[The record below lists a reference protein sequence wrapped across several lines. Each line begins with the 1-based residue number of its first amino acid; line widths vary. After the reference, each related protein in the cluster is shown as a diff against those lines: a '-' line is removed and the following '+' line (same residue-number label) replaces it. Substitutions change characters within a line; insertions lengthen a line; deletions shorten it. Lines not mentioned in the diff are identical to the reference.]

1 MKVDHNYSRSP
12 YANVYPGKIEILEE
26 RVYKTEIIEAPIF
39 TIDEPNSEPN
49 GDTNRLCTI
58 CNFIFDSSVALKR
71 HNAENH
77 LQGTTI
83 DNKKVIIKNDV
94 RVCTLCNIGFSSVQK
109 YLSHKMT
116 IHSKPKVYFCRLC
129 NKYFAIK
136 NLYFKHMKNRKCFL
150 KKKFRVKFNFLKS
163 SQTNQEL
170 VQFSHTSFAEK
181 ARENQTVQH
190 DADEMS
196 CTDMEQIIEE
206 VLQEDYLP
214 DEIEIPSHD
223 SEFEQ
228 STMEMHFNNN
238 DLIRNLEC
246 SKCGRCYPRQYLLT
260 AHETSHRPVEQWDS
274 QCRFCELLYDN
285 PSDLHWHIKHNCQG
299 VKEVKT
305 TSPSSSQIFYTCQI
319 CGTQLSSLW
328 SLKNHENIHSRKIT
342 FKCQV
347 QECGKEFISKQNLA
361 QHQLSHS
368 EERNYRCHLCEKAF
382 KRSGGLNQHIN
393 GFHLNIKPHVC
404 SVCKKSY
411 ALKADMIRCK
421 HSLLKYVGEIN
432 VT

>member
-26 RVYKTEIIEAPIF
+26 RVYKTEIIEAPVL
-39 TIDEPNSEPN
+39 DEPN
-49 GDTNRLCTI
+49 GDTNRFCTI

-77 LQGTTI
+77 QQGPAVQ
-83 DNKKVIIKNDV
+83 KVIVENDV
-94 RVCTLCNIGFSSVQK
+94 RVCTLCNIGFSSVHK
-109 YLSHKMT
+109 YLLHKMT
-116 IHSKPKVYFCRLC
+116 YHSKPKIYFCRFC

-136 NLYFKHMKNRKCFL
+136 YMYFKHMKSRKCL
-150 KKKFRVKFNFLKS
+150 KKKSRIKFNFLKLTQAKQESDHFNQS
-163 SQTNQEL
+163 S
-170 VQFSHTSFAEK
+170 SFNEK
-181 ARENQTVQH
+181 SREVHNSL

-196 CTDMEQIIEE
+196 CIDMEQIIEE
-206 VLQEDYLP
+206 VLQEDFLP

-223 SEFEQ
+223 LEFDQEEP
-228 STMEMHFNNN
+228 SMEIHFNNN
-238 DLIRNLEC
+238 DSIRNLEC
-246 SKCGRCYPRQYLLT
+246 SKCGRCFPRQHLLT

-285 PSDLHWHIKHNCQG
+285 LSDLHWHIKHNCQG
-299 VKEVKT
+299 IKEIKS
-305 TSPSSSQIFYTCQI
+305 TSPSSSHIFYTCQI

-347 QECGKEFISKQNLA
+347 QGCGKEFISKQNLA

-368 EERNYRCHLCEKAF
+368 EERNYRCYLCEKVF
-382 KRSGGLNQHIN
+382 KRSGGLNQHIKS
-393 GFHLNIKPHVC
+393 FHLNIKPHVC